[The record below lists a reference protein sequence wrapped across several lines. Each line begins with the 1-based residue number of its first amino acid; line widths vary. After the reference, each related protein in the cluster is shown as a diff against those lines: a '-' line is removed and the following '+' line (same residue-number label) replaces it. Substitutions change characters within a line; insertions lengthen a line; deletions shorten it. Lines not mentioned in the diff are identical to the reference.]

1 MKTLPIQTMKHY
13 WSEARQG
20 EVQEDKGAVEEL
32 VEEAEDLGEE
42 YEKQNAVEVGKELQV
57 EEEGLGVEA
66 GVEAEAEGEAE
77 GEVTVI
83 LSKKLVKSSNWSIMN
98 NSYRYVSKMNYTI
111 SNSK

>member
-77 GEVTVI
+77 VTVI

-111 SNSK
+111 DYFK